1 MAFFSR
7 SSSPE
12 DEMKKAKAAYEKVI
26 SLSTDTRD
34 TRSMRV
40 RMGLLCCAH
49 VDKTFVAGAEQ
60 TALWQDKAALA
71 LANEQPMPEAP
82 TAPRFQKVKTS
93 ESEVFV
99 YLPDEFAKDIFVL
112 GAKYQQTHISAQQ
125 AIDAVQN
132 IVNQLCRYEL
142 GLQEPF
148 QALTFLREE
157 LQAQARAAEQALALA
172 QEHIREASTAEQAAK
187 PEEG

>member
-1 MAFFSR
+1 MSFFSR
-7 SSSPE
+7 NSPE

-26 SLSTDTRD
+26 SLTSDSREAN
-34 TRSMRV
+34 SMKM
-40 RMGLLCCAH
+40 RMGLLCRAH

-60 TALWQDKAALA
+60 TAVWQDRAAQALA
-71 LANEQPMPEAP
+71 KQEPMPTQPEP
-82 TAPRFQKVKTS
+82 SRFQKIKTG
-93 ESEVFV
+93 ETEVFA
-99 YLPDEFAKDIFVL
+99 YLPDEFVRDIYAL

-125 AIDAVQN
+125 AIDTVQN

-157 LQAQARAAEQALALA
+157 LQAQARAAEEALA
-172 QEHIREASTAEQAAK
+172 QMQQDSASDPAAEQAIQPDK
-187 PEEG
+187 G